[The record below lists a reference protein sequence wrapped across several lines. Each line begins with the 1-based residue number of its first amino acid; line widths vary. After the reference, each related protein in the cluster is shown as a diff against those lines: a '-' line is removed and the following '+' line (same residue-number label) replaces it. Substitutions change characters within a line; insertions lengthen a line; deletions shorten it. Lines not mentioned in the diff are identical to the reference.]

1 MRTADASM
9 IPMSAPVDI
18 AQGIG
23 QASRALPFVLTQ
35 MIMAEPR
42 TAFRTFLVQVVLGI
56 YFFVACS
63 TFFYRHKSIP
73 FRFRKK

>member
-1 MRTADASM
+1 MIRTGDASM

-23 QASRALPFVLTQ
+23 QAFRALPFVLTQ

-63 TFFYRHKSIP
+63 A
-73 FRFRKK
+73 